1 MPAESQL
8 NGAQGQEFGRLRRM
22 FWPIHSYELKKI
34 IPMLLMFFFISL
46 IYSLLRNTKD
56 TLIVT
61 APGGGADLIPFLK
74 IYGVIPASILYMLVF
89 AKLSNVLDK
98 RTLFVVA
105 MVPFILYFGLFAV
118 LFPVRE
124 SIQPVAWAARWHD
137 AVPMGLEAL
146 VAMARHWTF
155 SLFYIMAELWG
166 SVALSLLFWGFAN
179 DIVRVEESKRFYALF
194 GIGANLAL
202 VAVRFAN
209 QFVHFLERHLVAL
222 RPMANWTAYV
232 ILLMALV
239 VLCISV
245 ILGIYRWI
253 NRRVLTDPRFYSR
266 DEQRALHTVKP
277 KLSLGQ
283 AFRLLLGS
291 RYLGFMAIL
300 VVGYGIA
307 INLIEVTWKT
317 HLGRQ
322 CPNPQDYQDYMANF
336 SLATGIVTVAL
347 MLFVTNNVIRRFGW
361 TVTALIT
368 PVVLLVT
375 GAGFFGFLLFE
386 GTFAPLL
393 AEYGT
398 SPMAMAV
405 LFGTIQNVM
414 SKSSKYSLFDPTKEM
429 AYIPLDQESKVKGK
443 AAIDVVGARLGK
455 AGGSV
460 IQQGL
465 IGIYHTLQAIPAQI
479 ATILF
484 LVIGIWIWATLRLG
498 RSFTILTRQKDSA
511 PDCQQDGAR
520 EGGPENQPAH
530 VS

>member
-1 MPAESQL
+1 MPAVPPLEAPS
-8 NGAQGQEFGRLRRM
+8 EFGRLRRL

-74 IYGVIPASILYMLVF
+74 IYGVIPASVLYMLLF
-89 AKLSNVLDK
+89 ARLSNLLNK
-98 RTLFVVA
+98 RTLFIA
-105 MVPFILYFGLFAV
+105 ALCPFLFYFSLFAV

-124 SIQPVAWAARWHD
+124 AIQPVAWASRWYGGL
-137 AVPMGLEAL
+137 PMGLDAL

-202 VAVRFAN
+202 VAVPLAN
-209 QFVHFLERHLVAL
+209 HGLHFLENRLIAL
-222 RPMANWTAYV
+222 RPMSPWTAYV
-232 ILLMALV
+232 ILLMTAV
-239 VLCISV
+239 VLCILV

-266 DEQRALHTVKP
+266 DEQQALGAMKP

-283 AFRLLLGS
+283 SVRFLAGS
-291 RYLGFMAIL
+291 RYLRLVAIL
-300 VVGYGIA
+300 VLGYGIA

-322 CPNPQDYQDYMANF
+322 CPNPQDYQDYMAQF
-336 SLATGIVTVAL
+336 SLATGITTLVL

-361 TVTALIT
+361 TVAALIT

-375 GAGFFGFLLFE
+375 GIGFFGFLLFE
-386 GTFAPLL
+386 QAFTPLL
-393 AEYGT
+393 AQYGT
-398 SPMAMAV
+398 TPLAMAV

-455 AGGSV
+455 AGGSI

-465 IGIYHTLQAIPAQI
+465 IGIYHSLQAIPAQI

-484 LVIGIWIWATLRLG
+484 LVIGTWIWADLRLG
-498 RSFTILTRQKDSA
+498 RAFTRLTRGKD
-511 PDCQQDGAR
+511 G
-520 EGGPENQPAH
+520 
-530 VS
+530 